1 MVSAKLLEIWYFIF
15 VSSKIERSSVL
26 ACGTQ
31 NPAIEELEE
40 SLEFLITHLNT
51 TSLPVGL
58 HAFLPPRVRRRNN
71 LTACILHR
79 FGTYDLVHALSEM
92 DWVPPS
98 TQDRFGF
105 DHVVENTLRAL
116 AALPTA
122 PPSVSVSSLLPND
135 VLSSCAIFVHL
146 VTNSLRCG
154 AIFISCIARVIF
166 SFSV

>member
-15 VSSKIERSSVL
+15 VSSKIERSSVF

-31 NPAIEELEE
+31 NPTIEELEE
-40 SLEFLITHLNT
+40 SLE
-51 TSLPVGL
+51 
-58 HAFLPPRVRRRNN
+58 RND
-71 LTACILHR
+71 LTACKFHR

-98 TQDRFGF
+98 AQRRFGS
-105 DHVVENTLRAL
+105 DHVVEITLRAL

-122 PPSVSVSSLLPND
+122 PPSVSVSFLLPND